1 MANAA
6 HAGYVQPKQLEDL
19 LNGEYALGSQ
29 GFSSGTSSGT
39 GAWKETGF
47 QLFSRVMYE
56 TKEQAWGLRDLTRT
70 GMSSYIP
77 DPE

>member
-6 HAGYVQPKQLEDL
+6 HAGYVQPKPLEDL

-29 GFSSGTSSGT
+29 GFSSGTSSGS

-47 QLFSRVMYE
+47 QLFSWIIYE
-56 TKEQAWGLRDLTRT
+56 TREQASGLRDLTRM